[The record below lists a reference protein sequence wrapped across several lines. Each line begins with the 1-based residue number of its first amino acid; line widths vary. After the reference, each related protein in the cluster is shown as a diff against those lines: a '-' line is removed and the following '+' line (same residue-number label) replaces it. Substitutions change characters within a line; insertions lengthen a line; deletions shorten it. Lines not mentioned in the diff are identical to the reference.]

1 MIIVKGE
8 ARLGEGELE
17 RLRAPLNAWIAEV
30 RQREGCLSFAYAS
43 DLADPNLIHVIQ
55 AWRDDASLEA
65 HLAELGPL
73 MHALAG
79 AEIPLLKVDAY
90 KARFIKTLMGE

>member
-8 ARLGEGELE
+8 ARLGNGEME

-30 RQREGCLSFAYAS
+30 RQREGCLSFAYAA
-43 DLADPNLIHVIQ
+43 DLGDPNLLHVIQ
-55 AWRDDASLEA
+55 SWRDEAALEA

-73 MHALAG
+73 VHILAG
-79 AEIPLLKVDAY
+79 ADIPLLKVDAY
-90 KARFIKTLMGE
+90 KGRFIKTLMG